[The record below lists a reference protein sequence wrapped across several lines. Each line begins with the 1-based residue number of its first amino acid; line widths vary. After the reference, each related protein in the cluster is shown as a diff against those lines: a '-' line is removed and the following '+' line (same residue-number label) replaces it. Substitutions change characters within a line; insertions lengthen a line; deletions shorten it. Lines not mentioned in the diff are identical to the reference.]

1 MLQDSQKMP
10 KVRPAARRRGSRMP
24 KGMEGRLLN
33 EMCSSRICV
42 DEYNAGE
49 LKGRLYSNYYSE
61 PIIFEN
67 VLQLVKKLDSLYDS
81 YEYPQ
86 KTTKTRSFSDDPGEA
101 EISQA
106 VLATPFPQEGR
117 GKRATFHVKVIFRK
131 NATWQG
137 NVYWLDG
144 NCEKSFRSALELL
157 FLMESALR

>member
-1 MLQDSQKMP
+1 MP
-10 KVRPAARRRGSRMP
+10 RGT
-24 KGMEGRLLN
+24 EGRVLN

-61 PIIFEN
+61 PMIFEN
-67 VLQLVKKLDSLYDS
+67 VLQLVKKLDGLYDS

-86 KTTKTRSFSDDPGEA
+86 KTTKTRSFSDASEVS

-106 VLATPFPQEGR
+106 ALGTPFPQEGR

-137 NVYWLDG
+137 NVYWIDG
-144 NCEKSFRSALELL
+144 NREKSFRSALELL
-157 FLMESALR
+157 FLMDSALA